1 VGGLLSTVPDLAKL
15 MRFQLGYGPNSVL
28 KPETLEAAITGLVA
42 SDADL
47 LYGDGVGFSAVRNDD
62 GHWSFLDMV
71 D

>member
-1 VGGLLSTVPDLAKL
+1 